1 MGELLEK
8 VKAHREAILLGEL
21 GALLHMF
28 GKCSSEFLVANSE
41 ENQALPRDQQ
51 ERDSHQDLRHLPNLK
66 PFLEDSRLGDV
77 FTIPLA
83 GQVEKLTGNFTDFL
97 QKYGRCNT
105 CKGTNPAKCPRCQGK
120 SPDAPL
126 IWLFNACHR
135 MTSADEKGVVRRK
148 QCLGDTWIT
157 TPFGHGVRKLDLNA
171 IDAVRATMDRG
182 LSKVLDAYLNSGL
195 GIDRLHDQAVAILK
209 EGMSQALGETRQPAN
224 DVTLWA
230 QSHGVAS
237 LYKPVLA
244 ALAMGLDPCPKK
256 NGSLD
261 YNNVTWRLLGIGWN
275 GRGFVERGRRPGDIL
290 RRQELLDEIV
300 AEIQQRLEVT
310 HPIGNQFYRDLN
322 GVFFTFPG
330 IEDGAAAELVGQLAP
345 ELVGLVRDRSDNELW
360 PFFTLSKPRRTLTA
374 ITKEIKALGQL
385 AAAPRVAALL
395 SMEQAGSGRRE
406 QLLVDG
412 PILAAPRDGQEVCPV
427 CQLRAKQREDET
439 CKICQ
444 DRRSNRQRD
453 WQENRQGETI
463 WLDEVADANGRLALV
478 TIKFDLSRW
487 LSGEWLTTAFSQ
499 TFDDWWSSDR
509 MKAVLEDQE
518 QRKSLE
524 SITSLV
530 APTAEVATAIL
541 NAVVTGQV
549 TRDQKF
555 EASLLSTFFKDIRA
569 SHKKNAFNYIGTFL
583 ENLSGRI
590 NDDVGYRLTPSD
602 LATAVF
608 TQNASPAR
616 LARIW
621 EETETF
627 LDKWI
632 GELATETCGV
642 RSQRLSFTSATP
654 APKLR
659 TGQTYRIT
667 VPNLR
672 PGPLV
677 VLCVDENRL
686 DFLTVDSLEKFWFQ
700 QGDRRAGGAH
710 AVQHALIA
718 GGIESWFDEATGT
731 LLPST
736 EGPAAVNQDGF
747 ETEPYL
753 PFIVLGRSPVF
764 CQLLLPANRAA
775 AALQQLLAL
784 AEERF
789 AKVQGKLPLHAG
801 VLVAKRRFPLYAL
814 IEAGHQVVDHPSFQE
829 GKLQHPWWDT
839 VVHAQD
845 PFYGQYPT
853 KDPHGEV
860 HRLTDL
866 APVDRARKCWLAPG
880 YVDFDY
886 LGSSADRHRLT
897 YELDAH
903 GRPNRPAIAYG
914 HLRPRPFP
922 LQQLRE
928 VFDIWKL
935 LTTHLTRTQRQQLE
949 EALVKKLEEWDE
961 IGSEAMPVFEN
972 FAKALLRRSFGAR
985 WMELAG
991 ERRDLLERSAQDG
1004 LLLETLE
1011 LFGHV
1016 LKEGSSDE

>member
-1 MGELLEK
+1 MSELLEK

-28 GKCSSEFLVANSE
+28 GKCSSDFLVANSE
-41 ENQALPRDQQ
+41 ENQAFPGSQQ
-51 ERDSHQDLRHLPNLK
+51 VRDSHQDLKHFPTLAPL
-66 PFLEDSRLGDV
+66 LGDHQLRRAFA
-77 FTIPLA
+77 FTLDGQKETLA
-83 GQVEKLTGNFTDFL
+83 GDFTDFIT
-97 QKYGRCNT
+97 KY
-105 CKGTNPAKCPRCQGK
+105 KGNK
-120 SPDAPL
+120 PDSL
-126 IWLFNACHR
+126 LLRLFNTCHR
-135 MTSADEKGVVRRK
+135 MTSADEKGVVRRT
-148 QCLGDTWIT
+148 QFLGDTWIA
-157 TPFGHGVRKLDLNA
+157 TPFGHGVSKLDLNA
-171 IDAVRATMDRG
+171 IDAVRATMDRDM
-182 LSKVLDAYLNSGL
+182 SKVLDAYLNRGL
-195 GIDRLHDQAVAILK
+195 GVDRLHDQAVAILK

-244 ALAMGLDPCPKK
+244 ALAMGLDPCPKN
-256 NGSLD
+256 NGGLD
-261 YNNVTWRLLGIGWN
+261 YNNVTWRLFGIGWN

-300 AEIQQRLEVT
+300 AELRQRIEVC

-345 ELVGLVRDRSDNELW
+345 ELVRVVRDRSDNELW
-360 PFFTLSKPRRTLTA
+360 PFFTLSRPRRTLTA

-395 SMEQAGSGRRE
+395 SMEQAGSGRHE

-412 PILAAPRDGQEVCPV
+412 PALAQPVDGQEVCPI
-427 CQLRAKQREDET
+427 CQLRSKQQREDT
-439 CKICQ
+439 CQICQ
-444 DRRSNRQRD
+444 GRRFGRQD
-453 WQENRQGETI
+453 KWQREPQGQTI
-463 WLDEVADANGRLALV
+463 WLDEVADKNNRLALL
-478 TIKFDLSRW
+478 TLRFDLSRW
-487 LSGEWLTTAFSQ
+487 LSGEWLTTLFSQ
-499 TFDDWWSSDR
+499 TFDDWLKSDGTQKVLSDR
-509 MKAVLEDQE
+509 TQRAKLE
-518 QRKSLE
+518 KIISP
-524 SITSLV
+524 V
-530 APTAEVATAIL
+530 APTAEAITAIL
-541 NAVVTGQV
+541 GAVGTGQIDKDPGFKV
-549 TRDQKF
+549 PLLNTF
-555 EASLLSTFFKDIRA
+555 FEGIEASQQR
-569 SHKKNAFNYIGTFL
+569 NAPDYIVPFL

-632 GELATETCGV
+632 GELATETCCA
-642 RSQRLSFTSATP
+642 RSQRLSFTTATP
-654 APKLR
+654 APKVR

-686 DFLTVDSLEKFWFQ
+686 DFLTADSLEKFRFQ

-736 EGPAAVNQDGF
+736 GCPAAVNQDRF

-775 AALQQLLAL
+775 AALKQLLAV

-789 AKVQGKLPLHAG
+789 GKVKGKLPLRAG

-814 IEAGHQVVDHPSFQE
+814 IEAGHQLLEDPSFSE
-829 GKLQHPWWDT
+829 GKPQHPWWDT
-839 VVHAQD
+839 TIHAKD
-845 PFYGQYPT
+845 PFYGQYPSE
-853 KDPHGEV
+853 DPQSGV

-866 APVDRARKCWLAPG
+866 APVDRAREFWLAPG
-880 YVDFDY
+880 YFDFDY

-897 YELDAH
+897 YALDGH

-914 HLRPRPFP
+914 HLRPRPFA
-922 LQQLRE
+922 LYRLRK

-935 LTTHLTRTQRQQLE
+935 LTAHLTGTQRHQLE
-949 EALVKKLEEWDE
+949 EALVTKLEEWDE

-991 ERRDLLERSAQDG
+991 EQRDLLERSARDG